1 MEKEVIY
8 GVFAKPFSIPT
19 ITNKEQELM
28 ALAQEMDSFGGNE
41 AQKVGRFVRAYKN
54 LCDAV
59 EECMINNGNLIKRR
73 LEAPQGVKSG
83 MVADIYYPMEIVVE
97 K

>member
-8 GVFAKPFSIPT
+8 GVFAKPFSIPM
-19 ITNKEQELM
+19 ITNKEQELR
-28 ALAQEMDSFGGNE
+28 ALAQEMECFGGKD

-54 LCDAV
+54 LYDAV
-59 EECMINNGNLIKRR
+59 EDCMNYNGNLINRR

-83 MVADIYYPMEIVVE
+83 MVGVIYYPMEIVVE